1 MLVVY
6 NGRPLQNGTF
16 CPISASGSNFN
27 SRNTPCIHPK
37 GIYYDAP
44 VVKIFAFLE
53 LEQKL
58 PFFKDLNDRYFHFL
72 KMEYLVRMKMLVK
85 ANPVLKNS
93 IIASLDGNRNNF
105 LIMIDNTVK
114 IN

>member
-16 CPISASGSNFN
+16 CPISASDSNFN
-27 SRNTPCIHPK
+27 PRNTPCI
-37 GIYYDAP
+37 P

-58 PFFKDLNDRYFHFL
+58 PFFKGLNDCYFHFL
-72 KMEYLVRMKMLVK
+72 KKKYLVRMKMLVK
-85 ANPVLKNS
+85 ANPV
-93 IIASLDGNRNNF
+93 F
-105 LIMIDNTVK
+105 
-114 IN
+114 